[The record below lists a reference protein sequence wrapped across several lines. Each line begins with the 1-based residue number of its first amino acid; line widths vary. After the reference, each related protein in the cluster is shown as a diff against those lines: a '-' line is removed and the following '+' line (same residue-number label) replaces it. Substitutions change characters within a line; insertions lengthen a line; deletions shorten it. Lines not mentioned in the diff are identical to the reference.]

1 MTNAVHRMFSR
12 IAPRYDRAN
21 RWMSFGTD
29 QRVRQQA
36 VRMSGVRPG
45 DDVLDCAT
53 GTGDLALLF
62 HQATAGRGRVVGTD
76 FNADMLALAERKSG
90 PESGRIEWREL
101 DTEALDFPD
110 ASFDVVSIAYGIRN
124 VEHPDRALASMRRVL
139 RPGGRLVVLEFGQP
153 PAALK
158 PFYLLY
164 NRFIIPLIGGLAGG
178 DRDAYRYLQ
187 RTSDAFPYG
196 DAFVAMIRAAGD
208 WSSVVARP
216 VMFGVNYI
224 YVATRPRD

>member
-29 QRVRQQA
+29 QRVRRKA

-45 DDVLDCAT
+45 DAVLDCAT

-62 HQATAGRGRVVGTD
+62 DRAMEGRGRIVGTD
-76 FNADMLALAERKSG
+76 FNADMLGLAERKTDPASD
-90 PESGRIEWREL
+90 RIDWQVQ
-101 DTEALDFPD
+101 DTQALDFPD
-110 ASFDVVSIAYGIRN
+110 RSFDVVSIAYGIRN
-124 VEHPDRALASMRRVL
+124 VEDPERALASMRRVL

-153 PAALK
+153 PALLK
-158 PFYLLY
+158 PFYLVY
-164 NRFIIPLIGGLAGG
+164 NRFVIPLIGGLAGG

-196 DAFVAMIRAAGD
+196 DAFVRMIGAAGD
-208 WSSVVARP
+208 WESIVARP

-224 YVATRPRD
+224 YVATRRND